1 MNRLRSKLGL
11 ASTNPIIV
19 PKGYVATLL
28 IRHFHEKTFHQ
39 GRKITE
45 GEIRSNGFWIIGAK
59 RLISTLIRTCVLCRK
74 LRGKVEVQKMTDL
87 PEDRLTPGPPFS
99 AVGVDTFGPWNVTT
113 RRTRGGAAQSK
124 RWAII
129 FTCLTTR
136 PVHIE
141 LVEEMSSSS
150 FINALRRITA
160 IRGPIKIFR
169 SDRGT
174 NFIGATDQIGIKS
187 INVEDTKVKQHLDN
201 TGSVFGSSIPHTLPT
216 WVECGKGSSESH
228 VGYLIEFV
236 CNRIKRHSLTKFC
249 RRSWRKFQL

>member
-1 MNRLRSKLGL
+1 LNRLRNKLGL

-19 PKGYVATLL
+19 PKGHVATLL

-74 LRGKVEVQKMTDL
+74 LRGKVEVQKMADL

-136 PVHIE
+136 AVHIE

-187 INVEDTKVKQHLDN
+187 INVEDIKVKQDQ
-201 TGSVFGSSIPHTLPT
+201 FGSSIPHTPPT
-216 WVECGKGSSESH
+216 WVECGKG
-228 VGYLIEFV
+228 
-236 CNRIKRHSLTKFC
+236 
-249 RRSWRKFQL
+249 